1 MDWTEFQRVKA
12 SLPDKWML
20 DEDAQTLVNEEG
32 DILIAMAD
40 DRDMFRALVADALSL
55 HHQGAI

>member
-12 SLPDKWML
+12 SLPDTWMM
-20 DEDAQTLVNEEG
+20 DEDAQTLVNG
-32 DILIAMAD
+32 DGEILIAMAD

-55 HHQGAI
+55 HHHGAM